1 MTTQQAGNYGYVCF
15 YKGKRH
21 EVYAPSSYAALCAAQ
36 LYFRTTKGY
45 EVTVVLCERPDGSQV
60 EHTAA

>member
-1 MTTQQAGNYGYVCF
+1 MTNNNYGYVCF
-15 YKGKRH
+15 HKGRRH
-21 EVYAPSSYAALCAAQ
+21 EVYAPSSYEARMAAQ
-36 LYFRTTKGY
+36 LYFKATKGY